1 MNTSEQLVVN
11 KLPTRTWNHLQV
23 NEATIPWNVAD
34 TADLGTDSYA
44 ITAEN
49 QAQPLHIDL
58 TGAAGFSRKHIAV
71 EVAAG
76 VQATVY
82 MVLDTQGSFA
92 VETALTLHDHASL
105 HLVQVLGAQ
114 DGALLYAK
122 TDADCAPGASV
133 DMTQILMGQGDLYSD
148 NDTEL
153 VGDGSHYSAQIGYL
167 GRGSQTIDVNVVVNH
182 YGKNTE
188 CEIDTSGALKD
199 AAKKVFRGT
208 IDFKTGSATRRRR
221 CSCSATMSSTRRCR
235 SSSAPR
241 KMSSATTARLSVSSM
256 TRRCFTLKAAASP
269 ALRPKTSWPA
279 PPSSAL
285 PARWTTRRCA
295 RRFFRRWR
303 RNSTMTYDY
312 KQDFPIFQRT
322 DVAYIDNAATAQRPQ
337 CVLDAVADFYRC
349 HNANPL
355 RGLYPLS
362 VEATD
367 IYEQARE
374 TVRDFIGARSAR
386 EIVFTRNTT
395 ESLNLVAYSY
405 GLTHVKAGDE
415 VLVSIMEHHSDLLPW
430 QMVCRQ
436 TGAELKFIE
445 CAPDGS
451 VDLQQ
456 IESLITERTQIV
468 AMTQVSNVLGR
479 KYPVK
484 EVAAMAHK
492 KGAVMVV
499 DGAQSTPHM
508 PVNVQELGADFFAFS
523 GHKVFGPMGIGGL
536 YGREDLL
543 EEMPPFLSGGE
554 MIESVTRTGAVYA
567 ELPHKFEAGTV
578 NAAGA
583 AGLAAA
589 IRYVQSVGF
598 DTIQQREHGL
608 TANALARVL
617 AVPHVHVLGTDRP
630 EDHNG
635 IITFTVDGVHPHDIS
650 EIMASDGVNIRAGHH
665 CAQPLLAHLGLNATA
680 RASFAFYNTDED
692 VDRFL
697 ESLST
702 LRERMGYGK

>member
-1 MNTSEQLVVN
+1 VNTSEQLVVN

-71 EVAAG
+71 DVAAG

-92 VETALTLHDHASL
+92 VETAFKLHNAASL
-105 HLVQVLGAQ
+105 RLVQVLGAQ
-114 DGALLYAK
+114 DSALLYAK
-122 TDADCAPGASV
+122 TDADCAPGAGV
-133 DMTQILMGQGDLYSD
+133 DMTQILMGRGDLYSD

-208 IDFKTGSATRRRR
+208 IDFKTGSRRRP
-221 CSCSATMSSTRRCR
+221 CSCSATMLSTRRCR

-241 KMSSATTARLSVSSM
+241 KTSSATTAQPSVSSM

-279 PPSSAL
+279 HRSSAL
-285 PARWTTRRCA
+285 RARWTMKYCA

-312 KQDFPIFQRT
+312 KQDFPIFQHT
-322 DVAYIDNAATAQRPQ
+322 NVAYIDNAATAQRPQ

-367 IYEQARE
+367 IYERARE

-456 IESLITERTQIV
+456 IESLITERTKIV

-598 DTIQQREHGL
+598 DTIQQREHDL

-702 LRERMGYGK
+702 LRERMGYGE